1 MLPLKE
7 TVIPCDFMQVLMLV
21 WWSPYF
27 WCFPCVVKQA
37 TVTYYLLLDSQRSH
51 NPDDYLDSDF
61 EELVS
66 SRFLVDRL

>member
-1 MLPLKE
+1 MLPPKE
-7 TVIPCDFMQVLMLV
+7 AVIPCDFKLVLMLV
-21 WWSPYF
+21 WWSAYF
-27 WCFPCVVKQA
+27 CVLVKQA